1 MLSRQTTRS
10 RQRGANHAPR
20 PHPRPPAQGRPRR
33 LRPLGRAP
41 AGRRP
46 ARPPAVLPAPA
57 PPVRHPVPPG
67 PRANPGARGRVPRW
81 GSVDRRPVERA
92 GLPTAPPPPVFR
104 LRAAPGP
111 CQAGGMLAARS
122 LTVVLGAQVVL
133 DSVDLVVDG
142 TSRIG
147 VLGRNGAGKSTLLR
161 CLAGLEVPTAGTV
174 ERSPPGLNV
183 GYLAQEPDP
192 LGEETTAAYLRRRTG
207 LAAAEAAM
215 GAALRAVGDHPGSL
229 ELEAYD
235 DALAR
240 FLALGGDDHD
250 TRAPRVLA
258 DVGLDPAV
266 LQRPLARLSGGQR
279 VKAGLAAILL
289 ARFDVLLLDEPTNN
303 LDFDG
308 LARLERFLATG
319 ERPPGRPVAGPSVG
333 VLLVSH
339 DRAFLS
345 ATTTRIAE
353 LDLHSRR
360 LAEYGGGYDAYV
372 EERRR
377 RREQAYADYDEARA
391 ERSRLEEAARQKRE
405 WAASRRGERRTDND
419 KALAGR
425 RKERA
430 TAGATRAKAIER
442 RLERLGDPGKPWEGW
457 DLRLSLQAGRRSGEV
472 VARLAGA
479 TVRGLLTGELRPE
492 EGTVRLGAGVVVGHL
507 GQDRTPGPGTLLETV
522 RERTELSVEQ
532 ARSLLAKFDLG
543 PEHLSRAEA
552 ALSPGERSRAGLA
565 MLVAL
570 GTNLLLLDE

>member
-1 MLSRQTTRS
+1 
-10 RQRGANHAPR
+10 
-20 PHPRPPAQGRPRR
+20 
-33 LRPLGRAP
+33 
-41 AGRRP
+41 
-46 ARPPAVLPAPA
+46 
-57 PPVRHPVPPG
+57 
-67 PRANPGARGRVPRW
+67 
-81 GSVDRRPVERA
+81 
-92 GLPTAPPPPVFR
+92 
-104 LRAAPGP
+104 
-111 CQAGGMLAARS
+111 MLAARN
-122 LTVVLGAQVVL
+122 LTVVRGAQVVL
-133 DSVDLVVDG
+133 DGADLVVDG

-161 CLAGLEVPTAGTV
+161 CLAGLEAPTSGRV
-174 ERSPPGLNV
+174 ERSPPALNV

-192 LGEETTAAYLRRRTG
+192 LGDEATAAYLRRRTG
-207 LAAAEAAM
+207 LTVADEAM
-215 GAALRAVGDHPGSL
+215 QAALRAVGDHPGQA

-266 LQRPLARLSGGQR
+266 LETPLARLSGGQR

-308 LARLERFLATG
+308 LHRLERFLAG
-319 ERPPGRPVAGPSVG
+319 EERPVV
-333 VLLVSH
+333 LVSH

-345 ATTTRIAE
+345 AATTRIAE

-360 LAEYGGGYDAYV
+360 LSEYGGGYDAYV

-391 ERSRLEEAARQKRE
+391 ERARLEEAARQKRE

-472 VARLAGA
+472 VASLAGA
-479 TVRGLLTGELRPE
+479 VVRRGGFRLGPVDLELRWRDRLALTGPNGAGKSTLLGLLTGELRPA
-492 EGTVRLGAGVVVGHL
+492 EGTVRLGSGVVVGHL
-507 GQDRTPGPGTLLETV
+507 GQDRTPGPGTLLDAV
-522 RERTELSVEQ
+522 RERTELSVEA

-543 PEHLSRAEA
+543 AEHLRRPEAE
-552 ALSPGERSRAGLA
+552 LSPGERSRAGLA
-565 MLVAL
+565 VLAAR
-570 GTNLLLLDE
+570 GTNLLLLDEPTNHLDLDAIEELERALAGYDGTLVVVSHDRRLLAGLRLDRRLEVVAGGVTEAPLPVAAPG